1 MLKIYFQAKAI
12 NHIHCN
18 TLHYLVIFPCKKK
31 KNING
36 FFYLHS
42 MAVLN
47 VTFSFISI
55 ALPTVTTVAPKLFN
69 VSLIIIKYCS
79 SILELKW

>member
-1 MLKIYFQAKAI
+1 
-12 NHIHCN
+12 
-18 TLHYLVIFPCKKK
+18 
-31 KNING
+31 
-36 FFYLHS
+36 